1 MNVCNIIVL
10 IILYILSYIV
20 NLCIIEYIS
29 INNIYIYTSILS
41 YIILILGIDS
51 FNLIKDND
59 YYNNENR
66 NIHKLLELQIIEN
79 NKLKLYL
86 KKDLK

>member
-1 MNVCNIIVL
+1 MNVSNIIVL

-20 NLCIIEYIS
+20 NLYIIEYLS
-29 INNIYIYTSILS
+29 INNINIYTSILS

-86 KKDLK
+86 KKI

>member
-20 NLCIIEYIS
+20 NLYIIEYLS

-41 YIILILGIDS
+41 YIIIILGIDS

-59 YYNNENR
+59 YYNDENR

>member
-20 NLCIIEYIS
+20 NLYIIDYLS

-41 YIILILGIDS
+41 YIIIILGIDS